1 MRTAVK
7 TATAASKA
15 HLRKQAIRSHAIVGQ
30 VAETGLLLVCELLG
44 YLVRDT
50 HGAVD
55 ALDVIELLE
64 AVNQTLDLPGIGK
77 LELGRRP
84 S

>member
-44 YLVRDT
+44 NLVRDT
-50 HGAVD
+50 MKFRQCGQR
-55 ALDVIELLE
+55 LMI
-64 AVNQTLDLPGIGK
+64 K
-77 LELGRRP
+77 
-84 S
+84 SSSYK

>member
-1 MRTAVK
+1 MRTATK

-30 VAETGLLLVCELLG
+30 VAETGLLLVCELFG
-44 YLVRDT
+44 NLVRDT

-55 ALDVIELLE
+55 AFAD
-64 AVNQTLDLPGIGK
+64 QIGRASCR
-77 LELGRRP
+77 ERV
-84 S
+84 

>member
-1 MRTAVK
+1 MRTATK

-30 VAETGLLLVCELLG
+30 VAETGLLLVCELFG
-44 YLVRDT
+44 NLVRDT

-64 AVNQTLDLPGIGK
+64 G
-77 LELGRRP
+77 P